1 MRIVVTGPESTGKT
15 ELSAA
20 LANYYGCTWVPEYA
34 REYVSGLERPYT
46 LEDVLNIARVQ
57 IAETMQTREG
67 MVIYDTWLVI
77 TKVWLDLVFAFR
89 DERIEE
95 LIAAKPVNL
104 FLLCEPDLP
113 WYPDPVR
120 ENGGEARL
128 LLYERYR
135 QEIIQAG
142 YPCRIISG
150 MGEKRLHSAIEG
162 IEDYLKSIK
171 S

>member
-34 REYVSGLERPYT
+34 REYIAGLERPYT
-46 LEDVLNIARVQ
+46 LKDVLNIAEVQ
-57 IAETMQTREG
+57 IAETLKTREG

-77 TKVWLDLVFAFR
+77 TKVWLDLVFTYR

-95 LIAAKPVNL
+95 LIAARPVDL

-128 LLYERYR
+128 LLFERYR
-135 QEIIQAG
+135 QEIFQAG
-142 YPCRIISG
+142 YPCRIVSG
-150 MGEKRLHSAIEG
+150 TGEIRLQSAIKG